1 MITFSQATLSEL
13 SIHRIGNKLQDE
25 FYVLSDQSMHLE
37 DEMLK
42 QLLLQYF
49 LSPYEK
55 VNDLM
60 KMLESVDC
68 EYDFETATD
77 CYINPSYKDFIELY
91 WDLFKWDHKE
101 KKFVAMKQFAIKYLN
116 DLIQKITLLDND
128 FEEYILEITYLK

>member
-55 VNDLM
+55 VNEVYRFMHPNNDLN
-60 KMLESVDC
+60 LNTVYHFAAEIFADGNVFHDN
-68 EYDFETATD
+68 T
-77 CYINPSYKDFIELY
+77 
-91 WDLFKWDHKE
+91 
-101 KKFVAMKQFAIKYLN
+101 KKF
-116 DLIQKITLLDND
+116 
-128 FEEYILEITYLK
+128 

>member
-55 VNDLM
+55 VNEIYRFM
-60 KMLESVDC
+60 HP
-68 EYDFETATD
+68 
-77 CYINPSYKDFIELY
+77 N
-91 WDLFKWDHKE
+91 
-101 KKFVAMKQFAIKYLN
+101 N
-116 DLIQKITLLDND
+116 DLNLNEVYHFAADI
-128 FEEYILEITYLK
+128 FS